1 MKDLKL
7 YDVSIGQVNAGSDN
21 HNVSGLTILA
31 IDVEEALKK
40 TKRDRAFEKGEYIES
55 CRLVRVVDFA

>member
-7 YDVSIGQVNAGSDN
+7 YDVSIGQVNAAGDN

-31 IDVEEALKK
+31 VDVEEALKK
-40 TKRDRAFEKGEYIES
+40 TKKDRTLEKGEYVES
-55 CRLVRVVDFA
+55 CILVRVVDYA